1 MSPWLSSAL
10 AQPRDGPPMNVR
22 ILVLAIVLTMSAHGQ
37 PPELQLARR
46 YASGEVSLIVSPR
59 STNWV
64 TLESSSDLIA
74 WHSTVELLTTNATI
88 PYEFTPATNAAM
100 RFYRVRHPG
109 TPAAEALAR
118 WSSLKPE
125 SYRYT
130 FSETRPSRTLWGTVI
145 VSDGVKTVSNSFV
158 YEFSTMTT
166 NLNADLVLSVEDMF
180 DLLSDMETHGIQQAE
195 TTYDRTWG
203 FPYHVY
209 RVYWP
214 AFISRFT
221 IRDFEEL
228 SD

>member
-1 MSPWLSSAL
+1 
-10 AQPRDGPPMNVR
+10 MNIR
-22 ILVLAIVLTMSAHGQ
+22 IFVLAIVLTMTAHGQ

-46 YASGEVSLIVSPR
+46 YASGDVSLIVSPR

-74 WHSTVELLTTNATI
+74 WHPTVELLTTNATI
-88 PYEFTPATNAAM
+88 PYEFTPATNTAM

-125 SYRYT
+125 SYKYT

-145 VSDGVKTVSNSFV
+145 VSDGVKTVTNSFV

-166 NLNADLVLSVEDMF
+166 NLNAALVLSVEDIF
-180 DLLSDMETHGIQQAE
+180 DLLSDMETHGVQQE
-195 TTYDRTWG
+195 ENILRPHLG
-203 FPYHVY
+203 FSFPRLQSILAGIHI
-209 RVYWP
+209 
-214 AFISRFT
+214 ALHDSR
-221 IRDFEEL
+221 L
-228 SD
+228 